1 MRRREAT
8 GLEGER
14 ANSGNG
20 PVCTVEMPEASSKGD
35 EDGRCR
41 LSRNLQR
48 QFGAL
53 SQSSEKSQIPVW
65 MDLKAPCRPP

>member
-14 ANSGNG
+14 ENSRNG

-35 EDGRCR
+35 EAGRCR
-41 LSRNLQR
+41 LNRNLQR
-48 QFGAL
+48 QFGVVE
-53 SQSSEKSQIPVW
+53 SKQ
-65 MDLKAPCRPP
+65 